1 MFFNIKCD
9 SVDINKLFQ
18 DLQSIY
24 KPLNSKIEPEM
35 INIEIQQ
42 TCWYKL
48 KDEHIPLNT
57 LVGKSLRYLSWD
69 ETSSLTSP
77 TTTIWKEWE
86 KFVVIGNIFPAH
98 SLRTR

>member
-42 TCWYKL
+42 TC
-48 KDEHIPLNT
+48 
-57 LVGKSLRYLSWD
+57 
-69 ETSSLTSP
+69 
-77 TTTIWKEWE
+77 
-86 KFVVIGNIFPAH
+86 
-98 SLRTR
+98 